1 MELSEAEAQVQ
12 QELETG
18 ESLLWAGIP
27 KQGPALR
34 DSDLTVIPFSLLFG
48 GFAFYWEWSVY
59 QSGPVLFRLWGIPF
73 VLAGLYVM
81 VGRFFVD
88 SEQRSKTA
96 YGLSDRRIV
105 IVSGILARNVTSL
118 ALDQLPEIHVSEKP
132 DRSGTINFGPVVQDI
147 TVRQGYLGA
156 RMAYRRVPASSC
168 FDMIPEMRDVL
179 DRIRQAQR
187 KLEK

>member
-34 DSDLTVIPFSLLFG
+34 DSDLTVIPFSLLFC

-59 QSGPVLFRLWGIPF
+59 HSGPVFFRLWGIPF

-81 VGRFFVD
+81 VGRFCVD

-132 DRSGTINFGPVVQDI
+132 DRSGTITFGPVVPDI

-156 RMAYRRVPASSC
+156 RMAYRRVPASPC

-179 DRIRQAQR
+179 DRIRQAQK